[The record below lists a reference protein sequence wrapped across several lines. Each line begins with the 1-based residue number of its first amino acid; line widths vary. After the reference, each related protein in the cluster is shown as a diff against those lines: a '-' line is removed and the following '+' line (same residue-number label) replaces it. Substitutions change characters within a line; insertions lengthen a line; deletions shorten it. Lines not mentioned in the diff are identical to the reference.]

1 MTFEE
6 FQRKF
11 QRIEVEEVD
20 NCVAAEIMV
29 SVCIQ
34 TYNQENYIS
43 QCLESILSQKTS
55 FKIEI
60 LIGEDS
66 SSDNTRE
73 ICIEYAKK
81 YPDKIRLFLHHR
93 ANNILVQGR
102 NTGLFNSFFNVFS
115 SKGKYIAYCDGDDY
129 WTDELK
135 LEKQVSFLEN
145 NANYSLCYHD
155 VSTIDENGEKIFK
168 TYFEEVKRDFN
179 SEDLKRVLVQ
189 PPISTWCFRN
199 IINEIPFEMT
209 QTINADNFWISLLGF
224 HGAGKYLNS
233 IKPSFYRI
241 HSKGIWSLIDREAQI
256 ISKRRTYELLSKF
269 YQERDDKELS
279 DFFKNRSLKF
289 LKMLIF
295 GRIKKLNFQYVLINI
310 PKYLRLKYQ
319 KSQI

>member
-20 NCVAAEIMV
+20 NCVSAEIMV
-29 SVCIQ
+29 TVCIQ

-66 SSDNTRE
+66 SSDNTRN
-73 ICIEYAKK
+73 ICINYANK

-93 ANNILVQGR
+93 VNNILVQGR

-155 VSTIDENGEKIFK
+155 VRTIDENGKKIFK
-168 TYFEEVKRDFN
+168 TYLDQGKRDFN
-179 SEDLKRVLVQ
+179 SEDLKKVLVQ

-199 IINEIPFEMT
+199 VIREIPFEMT

-224 HGAGKYLNS
+224 HGAGKYLDS

-241 HSKGIWSLIDREAQI
+241 HSNGIWSLIDREAQI

-269 YQERDDKELS
+269 YQERGDHKLS
-279 DFFKNRSLKF
+279 NYFKKRSLKF

-295 GRIKKLNFQYVLINI
+295 SRIKKLNFQYVLINI

-319 KSQI
+319 KPQV